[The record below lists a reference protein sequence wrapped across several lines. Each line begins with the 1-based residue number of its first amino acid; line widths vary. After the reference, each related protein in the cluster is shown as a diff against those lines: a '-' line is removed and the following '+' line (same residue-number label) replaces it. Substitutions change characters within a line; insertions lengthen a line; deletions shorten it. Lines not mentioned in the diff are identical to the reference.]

1 MTNHFP
7 MEKLFQRVLNIEKG
21 NLFTLQTL
29 KTANIQYKLLL
40 KSLECFP
47 KKQHRALSRLVFP
60 ILSMY
65 QSLKILRLST
75 EESLA
80 LVEMVLRGKF
90 STQVKGIRLLNDLLR
105 NPFPVIRPVLQM
117 MVKFSDLPNGQEI
130 VQNDKDCFA
139 INVHQCFIY
148 DAMKKSNTPELT
160 PVFCAT
166 DDWLSAEMPKISWQ
180 RTQTLG
186 RGDELCDFC
195 WCRNQ
200 PTLR

>member
-1 MTNHFP
+1 
-7 MEKLFQRVLNIEKG
+7 
-21 NLFTLQTL
+21 
-29 KTANIQYKLLL
+29 
-40 KSLECFP
+40 
-47 KKQHRALSRLVFP
+47 
-60 ILSMY
+60 
-65 QSLKILRLST
+65 
-75 EESLA
+75 
-80 LVEMVLRGKF
+80 
-90 STQVKGIRLLNDLLR
+90 
-105 NPFPVIRPVLQM
+105 M

-139 INVHQCFIY
+139 INVYQCFIY
-148 DAMKKSNTPELT
+148 DAMKRSNTPELT

-166 DDWLSAEMPKISWQ
+166 DDWLSAEMPKISWR